1 MILAGDIGGTHARLA
16 LFEVRGALPVLL
28 TERNY
33 PSQEFTGLE
42 EVLQRFLEEVRPTI
56 TRAAFGVAG
65 PVHDGRVQTPNLPW
79 QVDARSLASL
89 LGIHQVTLMNDLA
102 ALATGIQLLG
112 PDDLAVVNPGTDVAG
127 NRAVVAAGTGLGV
140 AGLLWDGRRY
150 RPFASEGGHAD
161 FAPRSALEAEMMLH
175 LTKKFGR
182 VSGERIVSGAGLVN
196 IYQFLRDTGRGE
208 EPAWLRQRM
217 FDEDPAKVISI
228 AGMDRSSPLCAQA
241 LDLFAMAYGA
251 VAGNIGLLFL
261 ATGGIFL
268 GGGIAPQVLARLQ
281 DPSLFRAAFTDKGR
295 LRTVVEQ
302 IPVRVVL
309 DDRVGLKGAAQVAT
323 VEV

>member
-1 MILAGDIGGTHARLA
+1 VILAGDIGGTHARLG
-16 LFEVRGALPVLL
+16 LFEVQGTRPMLL

-33 PSQEFTGLE
+33 PSREFTGLE
-42 EVLQRFLEEVRPTI
+42 EVLRRFLDELRPTI
-56 TRAAFGVAG
+56 TGAAFGVAG
-65 PVHDGRVQTPNLPW
+65 PVHDGQVRTPNLPW
-79 QVDARSLASL
+79 QVDGRSLASL
-89 LGIHQVTLMNDLA
+89 LGIPQVTLMNDLA
-102 ALATGIQLLG
+102 ALAAGIQLLG
-112 PDDLAVVNPGTDVAG
+112 PEDLAVLNPGTDVDG

-150 RPFASEGGHAD
+150 QAFASEGGHAD

-175 LTKKFGR
+175 LSKRFGR

-208 EPAWLRQRM
+208 EPGWLRQRM

-241 LDLFAMAYGA
+241 LDLFTIAYGA

-261 ATGGIFL
+261 ATGGVFL
-268 GGGIAPQVLARLQ
+268 AGGIAPRVLARLQ

-323 VEV
+323 FEV